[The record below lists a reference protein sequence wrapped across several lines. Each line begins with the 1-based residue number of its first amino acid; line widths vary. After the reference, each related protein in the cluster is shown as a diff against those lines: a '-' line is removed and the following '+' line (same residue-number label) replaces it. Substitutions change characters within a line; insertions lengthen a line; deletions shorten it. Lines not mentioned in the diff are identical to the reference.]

1 MKRVTRLAIGMGKIE
16 IYLMFSK
23 KKASPSFSNEPAF
36 ERVTSVI
43 GPGINWKG
51 DLRGKGGVRIEG
63 ALEGEIAIRGLVIIG
78 ETGRVTCETFQ
89 ADIVIVAGAVQGKIA
104 AGKLEIR
111 ATGRVYGDVTVQSF
125 STEEGAFLRGKVTM
139 EEKVDLSDLPDEF
152 EDDNPETETEEN
164 EA

>member
-1 MKRVTRLAIGMGKIE
+1 MLFG
-16 IYLMFSK
+16 K
-23 KKASPSFSNEPAF
+23 KKPETPFKTTTAV
-36 ERVTSVI
+36 ERVTTVL
-43 GPGINWKG
+43 GPGISWKG

-63 ALEGEIAIRGLVIIG
+63 ALEGEVTIRGLVIIG

-89 ADIVIVAGAVQGKIA
+89 ADTVIVAGAVQGKIV

-139 EEKVDLSDLPDEF
+139 EEKVDLSDLPEES
-152 EDDNPETETEEN
+152 EDDNPEIETQEN